1 MFHCLRSGEGRAASL
16 PQARLQFIFSYL
28 FHCCMVVIA
37 GYEVKTGKE
46 GFMIIPK
53 FAIVHRV
60 MKFHI
65 RLALLLLC
73 LNGHC
78 LVFLVCL
85 QQLLSKH
92 LVNDSHYLLSIR
104 CPALSENIN
113 SDEYVVH
120 IPSSGSWS
128 LLIVM
133 ITLHLFLPFTALL
146 AALDAEPCTLPP
158 PSSLAASVCLPVEF
172 SDGTQARCW
181 RWQGECGWGVSV
193 LFSYTWENSSGCS
206 CFSTPAAPATWALFQ
221 YCSSPWVLVMSIP
234 PSSGLSGPCYLNLW
248 MPWHLLL
255 ASWNLPLVPSSNSF
269 QNPSL
274 GTFHFLMAL
283 SDTLSLSSERRQ
295 TLLSEGKDRI
305 LL

>member
-1 MFHCLRSGEGRAASL
+1 MFRCLRPGEGRAASL

-37 GYEVKTGKE
+37 GYEAKTGKE
-46 GFMIIPK
+46 GFMINPK

-85 QQLLSKH
+85 QQLLGEH

-104 CPALSENIN
+104 CPDLSENIN

-120 IPSSGSWS
+120 IPSSGTRS

-133 ITLHLFLPFTALL
+133 ITLHLFSALYC
-146 AALDAEPCTLPP
+146 P
-158 PSSLAASVCLPVEF
+158 
-172 SDGTQARCW
+172 ARCPGCW
-181 RWQGECGWGVSV
+181 ALHTTSSKLPCSLCLSSCWVQRWATSRMLEVTRRVW
-193 LFSYTWENSSGCS
+193 SGCF
-206 CFSTPAAPATWALFQ
+206 CP
-221 YCSSPWVLVMSIP
+221 VL
-234 PSSGLSGPCYLNLW
+234 LYL
-248 MPWHLLL
+248 
-255 ASWNLPLVPSSNSF
+255 
-269 QNPSL
+269 
-274 GTFHFLMAL
+274 
-283 SDTLSLSSERRQ
+283 
-295 TLLSEGKDRI
+295 GKQFW
-305 LL
+305 L